1 MPTPISIATV
11 LEKNEIA
18 SATAILTL
26 IKVEIWDEVT
36 RTFPEIFYI
45 VQNDENFSFNG
56 QEYVAYPFEFEMSQS
71 SGEEPSVS
79 LTLKDVTGAI
89 KQKMNQYAGAVQSLV
104 TVMLVPANAIA
115 GPPEISF
122 TFRVLS
128 SSVSDFD
135 VSWELGNKNHL
146 NTKFPRRIQM
156 KDRCSWQYKSTDCG
170 YVGGIATCDYS
181 LQGANGCEVHANSA
195 NFGGFP
201 GLNG

>member
-1 MPTPISIATV
+1 MPIPVSIATV

-18 SATAILTL
+18 SSVAILTL
-26 IKVEIWDEVT
+26 LKVEVWDEIT

-45 VQNDENFSFNG
+45 VNNDEDFSFNG
-56 QEYVAYPFEFEMSQS
+56 QTYTAYPFEFEMSQS
-71 SGEEPSVS
+71 GGEETNIG

-89 KQKMNQYAGAVQSLV
+89 KQKMNQYAGMVQSLV

-115 GPPEISF
+115 GPAEISF
-122 TFRVLS
+122 TFRVMTS
-128 SSVSDFD
+128 SIVDFD
-135 VSWELGNKNHL
+135 VSWELGNKSHL
-146 NTKFPRRIQM
+146 STKFPRRTLM

-170 YVGGIATCDYS
+170 YTGGMPSCDYS
-181 LQGANGCEVHANSA
+181 LQGPNGCAAHTNSP

>member
-1 MPTPISIATV
+1 MPIPVSIATV

-18 SATAILTL
+18 SSTAILTL
-26 IKVEIWDEVT
+26 LKIEIWDEIT
-36 RTFPEIFYI
+36 RTFPETFYI
-45 VQNDENFSFNG
+45 VQNDEDLSFNG
-56 QEYVAYPFEFEMSQS
+56 QAYTAYPFEFEMSQS
-71 SGEEPSVS
+71 GGEEPNIS

-115 GPPEISF
+115 GPPEVSF
-122 TFRVLS
+122 TFRVLTS
-128 SSVSDFD
+128 SISDFD

-146 NTKFPRRIQM
+146 STKFPRRTQM

-170 YVGGIATCDYS
+170 YVGVMPSCDYS
-181 LQGANGCEVHANSA
+181 LQGPNGCSAHNNSP